1 MIMITH
7 NGWGA
12 LFPLLFVQNICMGLS
27 FVHIFIIVF
36 VGNIHYSYSLERSIL
51 MIVL

>member
-1 MIMITH
+1 MITH

-12 LFPLLFVQNICMGLS
+12 LFPLLFVQKICMGLS

-36 VGNIHYSYSLERSIL
+36 VGNVHY
-51 MIVL
+51 IVIIVWKGVFS